1 VIRMLNTFTFR
12 ENTMTK
18 FLISEILDKVS
29 EATNEQEKINILRIN
44 YSPALEDVIKWAYD
58 PNVVLFTNQIPQYTP
73 DQSPDGLAMTSL
85 YSEHKRFY
93 MFLKDSKIY
102 EDRKTILLIQM
113 LEALS
118 SREAKVLES
127 IITKNIPSVSK
138 NLAEKAYPGLFSKP
152 IKIPME
158 A

>member
-1 VIRMLNTFTFR
+1 MRL
-12 ENTMTK
+12 
-18 FLISEILDKVS
+18 LISEVLEEVS
-29 EATNEQEKINILRIN
+29 QADTEEKKISILRKN
-44 YSPALEDVIKWAYD
+44 YSPALEDVLQWTYN
-58 PNVVLFTNQIPQYTP
+58 PNIQLFTNKIPPYTP

-93 MFLKDSKIY
+93 MFLKESRIT

-118 SREAKVLES
+118 SKEAKVLES
-127 IITKNIPSVSK
+127 VIAKNIPSITK
-138 NLAEKAYPGLFSKP
+138 TLAEKAYPGLFSRP